1 MTRNGCSIQGSV
13 TRRGATV
20 IELVACIMILA
31 VALPSLLKTF
41 AEASMKSM
49 HPANE
54 AMASFLAIDRMEEI
68 VARRYRGTDGYSAVT
83 TANFPNESPVSG
95 FTGFTRSV
103 TVTTV
108 TSSLAGSGSDVGYKK
123 VRVTVSWNSG
133 ANSLVIER
141 IFADFGTS

>member
-1 MTRNGCSIQGSV
+1 MTRNNTIHAGAKRQ
-13 TRRGATV
+13 GATI
-20 IELVACIMILA
+20 IELAACIMILA
-31 VALPSLLKTF
+31 VALPTLLKTF

-108 TSSLAGSGSDVGYKK
+108 DSSLATVGSDVGYKK
-123 VRVTVSWNSG
+123 VRVTVTWNSG